1 LTAFVSLRNT
11 PVLRNAFDDL
21 LKAPSLIFAERA
33 AFNNLNPVT
42 YLANVLLV
50 MNLIFN
56 ATLDV
61 FIVNLMLY
69 QTVNLYHNSLLH
81 LVAYHNAYLCFPVTS
96 FTHLL
101 LLCLYLSNNSAY
113 PSNILADTLQLG
125 CIFKPAGVQLKL
137 EIKELLSKVS
147 LLLDKFFGR

>member
-11 PVLRNAFDDL
+11 PVLRDAFDDL
-21 LKAPSLIFAERA
+21 LKAPSLIFAKRA

-42 YLANVLLV
+42 YFADVLLIV
-50 MNLIFN
+50 YFIFHT
-56 ATLDV
+56 TLDV
-61 FIVNLMLY
+61 FIVNLMLD
-69 QTVNLYHNSLLH
+69 QTVYSYHDSLLH
-81 LVAYHNAYLCFPVTS
+81 LVAYHNAYLCFPVTT

-101 LLCLYLSNNSAY
+101 LLCLDLSNYSAY
-113 PSNILADTLQLG
+113 PSNILTDTLQLG